1 MVWPILAVQD
11 FDQSAAFY
19 QKLGF
24 KVDMS
29 LLGKDG
35 RNAFGGISF
44 GKASFGLSLVDD
56 LEHRGN
62 GVSFML
68 YIPDELDLDEYYAQ
82 VKAQGIKIAE
92 EIQTQYWGDRT
103 FAVHDPDGYYISL
116 CKTVKQVPMEEIE
129 SVMRGE
135 KQTA

>member
-1 MVWPILAVQD
+1 MVWPILAVRD
-11 FDQSAAFY
+11 FDASVAFY

-24 KVDMS
+24 KADLS
-29 LLGKDG
+29 LPGKDG

-44 GKASFGLSLVDD
+44 GKASLGLSRVDD

-62 GVSFML
+62 GVSFMV

-82 VKAQGIKIAE
+82 VKAQGIFIAE

-103 FAVHDPDGYYISL
+103 FTVHDPDGYSISL

-129 SVMRGE
+129 AVMRGE
-135 KQTA
+135 KQPA